1 MKETEIIVGAVYQ
14 IRGGDTRY
22 KVEAIKGTHVEFRY
36 VDKRFRKTRFT
47 TLPLFA
53 GCAEKEVIPA
63 QPIMDDADAVK
74 ADYNARLRKLTMRWN
89 NRLIVARTKAEVDL
103 IDTMIGEVVEE
114 FALEAKPVPACRG
127 DH

>member
-14 IRGGDTRY
+14 IMGGDTRW

-47 TLPLFA
+47 TLPVFA
-53 GCAEKEVIPA
+53 RCVEKEVIPA

>member
-47 TLPLFA
+47 TLPVFA
-53 GCAEKEVIPA
+53 RCVEKEVIPA